1 MHYTRW
7 MPSDPTP
14 PHTQRLLDDI
24 IAGQSPDGVNR
35 KTALTS
41 VYATPDFP
49 SNPTP
54 ADSGGSQ
61 EFFLGDSE
69 NFGGASR

>member
-1 MHYTRW
+1 MQPWQR
-7 MPSDPTP
+7 
-14 PHTQRLLDDI
+14 RLLHDI
-24 IAGQSPDGVNR
+24 VAGQSLGHVNQ

-54 ADSGGSQ
+54 PDSGGSQ
-61 EFFLGDSE
+61 EFFLDGSE
-69 NFGGASR
+69 NFGGTAW